1 MSTNVNTYWYDF
13 AYYATNAA
21 MTNVQNIGSA
31 AEYAPLAAGASYE
44 QSVRM
49 TLPMSASGTGYVD

>member
-1 MSTNVNTYWYDF
+1 
-13 AYYATNAA
+13 